1 MDLEHTDDVDWL
13 KTELNRERIM
23 VSNLVM
29 DSQRLQA
36 DLNAQT
42 EKVERFESKVKRLT
56 ATMRDEAGNDDDDF
70 ACGWKAA
77 CNAIVYQL
85 VERFEK
91 KSNEH

>member
-42 EKVERFESKVKRLT
+42 EKVERFKSEVKRLT
-56 ATMRDEAGNDDDDF
+56 ATMRHESGNDNDDF
-70 ACGWKAA
+70 ACGDWDASAKDYK
-77 CNAIVYQL
+77 NW
-85 VERFEK
+85 
-91 KSNEH
+91 EHQ